1 MVIYLKFEEMGP
13 HKKPGIIYCDK
24 IVSIRECTTDPEKT
38 VIDTVDGGDVLVNK
52 KMDKIVEYLHPN
64 STIEFEI

>member
-24 IVSIRECTTDPEKT
+24 IVSIRKCPIDPEKT
-38 VIDTVDGGDVLVNK
+38 VIDTVDGSDILVNR
-52 KMDKIVEYLHPN
+52 KMDEILNYLHPN
-64 STIEFEI
+64 YNV

>member
-1 MVIYLKFEEMGP
+1 MVIYLKFDEMGS

-24 IVSIRECTTDPEKT
+24 IVSIRECPIDPEKT
-38 VIDTVDGGDVLVNK
+38 VIDTVDGSDVIVNK

-64 STIEFEI
+64 YEA

>member
-1 MVIYLKFEEMGP
+1 MVIYLKFDEMGP
-13 HKKPGIIYCDK
+13 HKNPGLIYCDK

-52 KMDKIVEYLHPN
+52 KLDEILNYLHPN
-64 STIEFEI
+64 HNV